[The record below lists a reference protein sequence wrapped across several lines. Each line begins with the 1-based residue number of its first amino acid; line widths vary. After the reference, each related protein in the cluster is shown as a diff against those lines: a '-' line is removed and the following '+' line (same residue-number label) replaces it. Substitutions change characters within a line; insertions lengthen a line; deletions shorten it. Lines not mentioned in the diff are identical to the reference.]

1 MSTTSST
8 SPPTPNPQTTCLD
21 PLEPLELDSFINY
34 DQLYPT
40 PSLSPSSSRSQ
51 SKSQQSSS
59 FFDTNSPLPSSSRSN
74 SEQIYRGPSHQ
85 YNDFQ
90 QQTGLPVGAL
100 ANTFAINEANN
111 IQFVP
116 NRTGFSLSND
126 DFFGMDSNNDFD
138 FGSTSPEMKMDFETD
153 PQGDLPA
160 FFFPAQQ
167 SSSASAFVDPAAV
180 GGQEEKMTRSEKS
193 SVPSAPSNLGRLWPG
208 MHQQQALAKAQA
220 EASQRK
226 SKQQEANPHQH
237 PPRSQKPAALRPN
250 DPIADEK
257 ISQLLNSM
265 RHSSTSSND
274 DGIATPHANGGLS
287 HITRTRKDEEDMD
300 EDERLLASEEGKKLS
315 SKERRQLRNK
325 VSARAFR
332 SRRKGNCM
340 CLSHLFIANQ
350 FTEYIGQLEGELATK
365 ANEMSILKEQNR
377 ALMDENAKLTNL
389 TRMLLSSP
397 AFSTFVDEMSTGGLA
412 TLSAPMPEQ
421 ANSGHTESS
430 QPTAPKDVNPC
441 EVSQK
446 LQSQQS
452 NGQHIGLAIMPDNP
466 IDFSTLD
473 INNSPWDTRILPWPT
488 NQPQVFSLLE
498 LPVGPAV
505 DTAVLS
511 GKSSNSV
518 GPCFASEECKDERPT
533 LVPMPS
539 VHQEVDESSDLKDTI
554 INVDFDESDPSF
566 ALYADSLPLSEPAA
580 IKPPH
585 RVLGK
590 INVEKDFSRLTIIPT
605 TDSSADKVRTSS
617 MERVERICRSMDAA
631 FGRIEKMT
639 SHL

>member
-1 MSTTSST
+1 MSTTSSA

-116 NRTGFSLSND
+116 NRTDFSLSND
-126 DFFGMDSNNDFD
+126 DLFEMNSNNDFD
-138 FGSTSPEMKMDFETD
+138 FGSNSSEMKMDFETD

-180 GGQEEKMTRSEKS
+180 GGQEEKMTRSEKLS
-193 SVPSAPSNLGRLWPG
+193 EPSAPTNLGRLWPG

-237 PPRSQKPAALRPN
+237 PSRPQKPAALRPT

-274 DGIATPHANGGLS
+274 DDGVATPNANGGLS

-332 SRRKGNCM
+332 SRRK
-340 CLSHLFIANQ
+340 
-350 FTEYIGQLEGELATK
+350 EYIGQLEGELATK

-412 TLSAPMPEQ
+412 SLSAPMPEQ
-421 ANSGHTESS
+421 SNSGHTESS

-441 EVSQK
+441 QVSQK

-452 NGQHIGLAIMPDNP
+452 DGQHVGLAIMPDNP

-518 GPCFASEECKDERPT
+518 GPCFASQECKDERPT
-533 LVPMPS
+533 LVAMPS
-539 VHQEVDESSDLKDTI
+539 VHQEVDESSDVKDPI

-566 ALYADSLPLSEPAA
+566 ALYADSPPLSEPAA

-590 INVEKDFSRLTIIPT
+590 INAEKDFSRLTIIPT
-605 TDSSADKVRTSS
+605 INSSADKLGTNN